1 MTRKNKDQ
9 DAVESKAN
17 DQRGK
22 MNTESEKKVKGLKGE
37 KK

>member
-17 DQRGK
+17 DQKGK
-22 MNTESEKKVKGLKGE
+22 MNTESEKK
-37 KK
+37 

>member
-1 MTRKNKDQ
+1 MTQKNKDQ

-22 MNTESEKKVKGLKGE
+22 MNTESEKKW
-37 KK
+37 